1 MVFGRMCAVLL
12 FLQARAVTL
21 FFLRAVGAL
30 LESRDGEQRKV
41 FKFFFSVNFLHP
53 FQQLTAN

>member
-12 FLQARAVTL
+12 FLRARAVT

-41 FKFFFSVNFLHP
+41 F
-53 FQQLTAN
+53 